1 MIQARRGGRYFV
13 AYALCG
19 MLIVGIAVLVYWR
32 VKFDLA
38 YKEAWSVYA
47 ESRGGR
53 TTDTSSR
60 SFAIR
65 EIQFGDTEEE
75 VDRRMKGAAQSQKLE
90 PAPSD
95 PEGTM
100 FVKFY
105 TFSYR
110 PGLDYPVADKDY
122 EFVSETF
129 FVFFDEQGRAFQVK
143 RRLFVR
149 NDAEQT
155 GTTVYDLPRRKVT
168 NQER

>member
-1 MIQARRGGRYFV
+1 
-13 AYALCG
+13 
-19 MLIVGIAVLVYWR
+19 
-32 VKFDLA
+32 
-38 YKEAWSVYA
+38 
-47 ESRGGR
+47 
-53 TTDTSSR
+53 
-60 SFAIR
+60 
-65 EIQFGDTEEE
+65 
-75 VDRRMKGAAQSQKLE
+75 
-90 PAPSD
+90 
-95 PEGTM
+95 M